1 MVRQETRSA
10 AAELARG
17 EVGRAIARTRAY
29 LVGRQHPDGY
39 WKGPLEADAS
49 VSAGYLPL
57 MHFLGVPVAPARRD
71 RIVASMWRQQ
81 HGDGSWSV
89 YPGGPGDVSV
99 TAQVY
104 FALKLAGVPADD
116 ARMVRAR
123 DFVVAH
129 GGLMQANLIT
139 RIWLALFGE
148 FAWKG
153 VPTIPPEIS
162 FAPTWFYL
170 NIYECSSWAR
180 ATIMALAVLT
190 DRRPVCPIPDTAR
203 VPELYAEPEAERDY
217 FLGKSPARF
226 SWETF
231 FLTADRVFKLYD
243 RVPVKPLRGHALRKT
258 ADWILAHQ
266 EPDGSW
272 GGIMLPWVY
281 SLFALKSLG
290 YGNDHPAMK
299 KGIEGLEG
307 FVIEDESSFLL
318 EPATSPVWDTA
329 WAVLA
334 LTEAGLPGDDEALL
348 AAGRWLLAKEIREPG
363 DWVIKNP
370 DTRPGGWSFEFE
382 NRLYPDID
390 DTAVV
395 PRALRE
401 VRFHDPGEALARDAA
416 VQRGIDWALAMQG
429 DEGGWAAF
437 DRNNNRAV
445 LEHIPFSDFMTPLD
459 PTSPDVTNHVIEL
472 LGQYGPLY
480 RAEVVRGVG
489 YLKQVQ
495 RLDGAWFGRWGVCY
509 LYGTGLVLPSLQ
521 AAGEDM
527 NAPYVR
533 RAVGWLLDHQNADG
547 GWGESCRSYDD
558 PSCGGR
564 GESTASQ
571 TAWALMGLIAAG
583 EARSEAAAR
592 GVRFLLDTQ
601 QPDGAWA
608 ETAFTGTGFPRAF
621 YLRYDLYRVYFP
633 LMALA
638 RYRKARGDEA

>member
-1 MVRQETRSA
+1 MVQQETRSA
-10 AAELARG
+10 AEDLITG
-17 EVGRAIARTRAY
+17 DVGRAIARTREY
-29 LVGRQHPDGY
+29 LLGRQHPDGY

-57 MHFLGVPVAPARRD
+57 MHFLGVPVAPARRE
-71 RIVASMWRQQ
+71 RIVAAIWRQQ
-81 HGDGSWSV
+81 NGDGSWSV

-104 FALKLAGVPADD
+104 FALKLAGVSLEDKRLAL
-116 ARMVRAR
+116 AR
-123 DFVVAH
+123 DFIVTH
-129 GGLMQANLIT
+129 GGLMQTNLIT

-153 VPTIPPEIS
+153 VPTVPPEIS
-162 FAPTWFYL
+162 FAPNWFYL

-180 ATIMALAVLT
+180 ATIMALTVLT
-190 DRRPVCPIPDTAR
+190 DRRPVCPIPDTAHID
-203 VPELYAEPEAERDY
+203 ELYAEPEADRDY
-217 FLGKSPARF
+217 SVGTSTARL

-231 FLTADRVFKLYD
+231 FLAADRVFKLYH
-243 RVPVKPLRGHALRKT
+243 RVPVKPLRGQALRKVT
-258 ADWILAHQ
+258 DWILAHQ
-266 EPDGSW
+266 DPDGSW

-290 YGNDHPAMK
+290 FSNDHPAMA
-299 KGIEGLEG
+299 KGITGLEG
-307 FVIEDESSFLL
+307 YVLEESDGFVL
-318 EPATSPVWDTA
+318 EPSTSPVWDTA

-334 LTEAGLPGDDEALL
+334 LAESGLPGDDEAL
-348 AAGRWLLAKEIREPG
+348 ARAGRWLLGKEIRQHG
-363 DWVIKNP
+363 DWAIKNP

-382 NRLYPDID
+382 NRQYPDID

-401 VRFHDPGEALARDAA
+401 IRFLDPGEAVARNAA
-416 VQRGIDWALAMQG
+416 VERGIDWALAMQG

-445 LEHIPFSDFMTPLD
+445 LGHIPYSDFITPLD
-459 PTSPDVTNHVIEL
+459 PVSPDVTNHVIEL
-472 LGQYGPLY
+472 LGQYGPLFKE
-480 RAEVVRGVG
+480 AMARGVE
-489 YLKQVQ
+489 YLKQAQ
-495 RLDGAWFGRWGVCY
+495 LPDGSWFGRWGVCY

-527 NAPYVR
+527 NADYVR
-533 RAVGWLLDHQNADG
+533 RAADWLRARQNQDG

-558 PSCGGR
+558 PSCAGT

-583 EARSEAAAR
+583 EAGSEAVER
-592 GVRFLLDTQ
+592 GVRYLLDTQ
-601 QPDGAWA
+601 EPDGAWT

-638 RYRKARGDEA
+638 RYRKARGVGA